1 MKIIILLYI
10 AFLVKQFNVNGRYIL
25 LELSPNE
32 GIINNGKY
40 PLNIDISSY
49 SSSISYYK
57 NV

>member
-1 MKIIILLYI
+1 M
-10 AFLVKQFNVNGRYIL
+10 VKQFNVNGRYIL

-40 PLNIDISSY
+40 PLNIAISSY